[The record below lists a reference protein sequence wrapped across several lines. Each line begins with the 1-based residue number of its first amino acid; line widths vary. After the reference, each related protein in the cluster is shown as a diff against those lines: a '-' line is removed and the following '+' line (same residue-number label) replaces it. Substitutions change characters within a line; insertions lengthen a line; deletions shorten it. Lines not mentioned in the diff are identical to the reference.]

1 MRKKTKNNHR
11 RVRIG
16 LLIDPAFTY
25 RAEQII
31 AGVETVAKE
40 KDLNLICFKT
50 ESTSSHENINNNIM
64 LPFDIINKKN
74 VDGLIVMSEVISRY
88 TGSTW
93 VSNLVK
99 KYYPLPLVS
108 LGLKI
113 RNVPSVMS
121 SKEKGL
127 KKLISHLVKQHGKKN
142 IAFIVSRKDSPLM
155 QKLLKAYSK
164 SMKDFKLSFNP
175 QLIVDSDYDYYSGKN
190 AVITLLD
197 ERKVS
202 FDAIITLNNEVALGA
217 IIALQER
224 GLRVPCQISVVGFE
238 DQKTTD
244 DELLPLTVVKIPFF
258 ELGKKAAELLH
269 KQIGGEKVPHTT
281 TLDTELIIRESCGCT
296 LVLLESQT
304 EYKASSS
311 KIFSHKQKPFSLKHK
326 NKIIAKILKKHPW
339 LSAQRRKL
347 VKELIQ
353 ELIESLT
360 EDVTTNTAHHFI
372 MKWKEFLYQHIATG
386 IHTMSILNI
395 LSLLREYVYD
405 GINSISAL
413 QTLEDIIYKA
423 VLIAGRFSEKADSAK
438 SVKELEQSKIIKKIE
453 EELLMALDVDKLAE
467 IIRKR
472 FSLIDIKSCYISL
485 YEEIQDPLRYSRL
498 LVAFS
503 RKHLKHINQKDA
515 RFLTNRLVPLKLI
528 PVNRRY
534 TFYIETLCHEDEP
547 LGVLVFELKK
557 TDLKLCELLK
567 KRLSTA
573 IKGVKRLEEVKVQAQ
588 NLENLVSSRTHD
600 LTETNVQL
608 QEEILVRLHA
618 EENLRKS
625 EERYRRWFE
634 DDFTGDF
641 IANAKGDI
649 IACNPAFAHIFGFS
663 TVKEAM
669 RANFGDFYPNRSALE
684 DFFTLLNVVKR
695 IEYYEAEFLRPNGS
709 SIHVI
714 GNIIGSFDKQDNLV
728 EMRGYLF
735 DNTERKNLE
744 AELRQSHKM
753 EAIGR
758 LAGGIAHDFNNL
770 LTGIMGYSEI
780 ILQSLDGKSNLR
792 KEVEEIKKAAKSA
805 ASLTRQ
811 LLAFSRKQ
819 VLQPTL
825 LNLNNVV
832 MSMNEM
838 LKRLIGEHIKLITR
852 LDMDIAN
859 VKADRGQIEQVIM
872 NLVLNSRDAM
882 PHGGEILIET
892 QSQQVISTTIVHNTD
907 IQIGKY
913 IVISVSDNGV
923 GMDSEIQSHIF
934 EPFFTTKKEGKGVG
948 LGLST
953 VYGIITQSG
962 GYTEVISEPGKGTTV
977 RIYLSEYEEE
987 ADLVSREMK
996 HPESMKVKRTI
1007 LLVEDE
1013 QIVRELAKKIL
1024 VQAGYHVLSARN
1036 GREALMACKK
1046 IKDSIDLLLS
1056 DVIMPGMNGL
1066 ELAKKISV
1074 IHPKLKVLYM
1084 SGYTDKSIIHEAVS
1098 MKGSDFIQKPF
1109 SPEILLKKVREV
1121 FVK

>member
-1 MRKKTKNNHR
+1 MKEQAKNKHR
-11 RVRIG
+11 RCRIG
-16 LLIDPAFTY
+16 ILVDPAFKY
-25 RAEQII
+25 RSEQII
-31 AGVETVAKE
+31 AGVESVARNF
-40 KDLNLICFKT
+40 DLNLLCFKT
-50 ESTSSHENINNNIM
+50 ESISSTEDTSDSIM

-88 TGSTW
+88 VGSKW
-93 VSNLVK
+93 ISNLVK

-108 LGLKI
+108 IGLKI
-113 RNVPSVMS
+113 RNVPSIVTL
-121 SKEKGL
+121 KEKGL
-127 KKLISHLVKQHGKKN
+127 KTLISHLVKQHHKQN
-142 IAFIVSRKDSPLM
+142 IALITGPVDNPLTQSM
-155 QKLLKAYSK
+155 LKTYIK
-164 SMKDFKLSFNP
+164 SMKDFKLPFNP
-175 QLIVDSDYDYYSGKN
+175 HLIVRADFDYYSGKN
-190 AVITLLD
+190 AVHTLLD
-197 ERKVS
+197 ELKLD
-202 FDAIITLNNEVALGA
+202 FDTVITLNNEVALGV

-224 GLRVPCQISVVGFE
+224 GLRVPNQITVVGFE

-244 DELLPLTVVKIPFF
+244 DELLPLTVLKIPFF
-258 ELGKKAAELLH
+258 KLGQTAAELLYR
-269 KQIGGEKVPHTT
+269 QISGEKVPHTT
-281 TLDTELIIRESCGCT
+281 SIPTELVIRESCGCIP
-296 LVLLESQT
+296 VLHDIQT
-304 EYKASSS
+304 GRKAGTDT
-311 KIFSHKQKPFSLKHK
+311 ITPFSLYHK
-326 NKIIAKILKKHPW
+326 KNIASKISKPHPR
-339 LSAQRRKL
+339 LSKQRSKL

-353 ELIESLT
+353 ELIDALT
-360 EDVTTNTAHHFI
+360 DDITNKTTHCFI
-372 MKWKEFLYQHIATG
+372 VKWKEFLYQHIATG
-386 IHTMSILNI
+386 INTMSVLNI
-395 LSLLREYVYD
+395 LSSLREYIYG
-405 GINSISAL
+405 GIKETSSL
-413 QTLEDIIYKA
+413 QVLEDIIYKA
-423 VLIAGRFSEKADSAK
+423 VMIAGRFLKKADSVK
-438 SVKELEQSKIIKKIE
+438 NVKELEQGKIIEKIE
-453 EELLMALDVDKLAE
+453 EELLMALDVDKLAA
-467 IIRKR
+467 IILQR
-472 FSLIDIKSCYISL
+472 FSSIDIKSCYISL

-503 RKHLKHINQKDA
+503 KKHLKPIHQKDV
-515 RFLTNRLVPLKLI
+515 RFLTNRLVPLSLL

-534 TFYIETLCHEDEP
+534 AFFIETLSHENEP
-547 LGVLVFELKK
+547 LGLLVLELKK
-557 TDLKLCELLK
+557 TDLKVCEFLK

-573 IKGVKRLEEVKVQAQ
+573 LTGVKRLQEVKVQAQ

-600 LTETNVQL
+600 LTQTNVQL
-608 QEEILVRLHA
+608 QEEILVRLRA
-618 EENLRKS
+618 EEELRKS
-625 EERYRRWFE
+625 EERYRKWFE

-663 TVKEAM
+663 TVREAM
-669 RANFGDFYPNRSALE
+669 RANFGDFYPNKSALE

-714 GNIIGSFDKQDNLV
+714 GNIIGSFDKQGNLI

-780 ILQSLDGKSNLR
+780 MLQSLDGKSTLR

-825 LNLNNVV
+825 LNLNDVV
-832 MSMNEM
+832 VSMNEM
-838 LKRLIGEHIKLITR
+838 LKRLIGEHIKLVTK
-852 LDMDIAN
+852 LNMDIAN
-859 VKADRGQIEQVIM
+859 VRADRGQIEQVIM
-872 NLVLNSRDAM
+872 NLVLNSRDAL

-892 QSQQVISTTIVHNTD
+892 QNQNVTGATTIHSPE
-907 IQIGKY
+907 IQVGKY
-913 IVISVSDNGV
+913 IVISVSDNGI
-923 GMDSEIQSHIF
+923 GMDPEVQSHIF

-962 GYTEVISEPGKGTTV
+962 GYTQVISEPGKGTTV
-977 RIYLSEYEEE
+977 RIYLAEYEEE
-987 ADLVSREMK
+987 AGLVGKEIK
-996 HPESMKVKRTI
+996 HPESMKVKKTI

-1024 VQAGYHVLSARN
+1024 LQAGYHVLSARN

-1046 IKDSIDLLLS
+1046 IKDPIDLLLS

-1066 ELAKKISV
+1066 ELAKKIAG
-1074 IHPKLKVLYM
+1074 IQPKLKVLYM
-1084 SGYTDKSIIHEAVS
+1084 SGYSDKSIIHEAVS
-1098 MKGSDFIQKPF
+1098 KKGSNFIQKPF
-1109 SPEILLKKVREV
+1109 SPETLLKKVREI